1 MILIF
6 ETNTYFSEFILFL
19 FFLGSF
25 YRYVKMKFG
34 RMLKPLIIN
43 DDPISIDR
51 RYAFEQNG
59 R

>member
-6 ETNTYFSEFILFL
+6 ETNKYFSFYLFIQLYIL
-19 FFLGSF
+19 AF
-25 YRYVKMKFG
+25 YSSVKMKFG
-34 RMLKPLIIN
+34 RLLKPLIIN

-51 RYAFEQNG
+51 GYNLEQNG